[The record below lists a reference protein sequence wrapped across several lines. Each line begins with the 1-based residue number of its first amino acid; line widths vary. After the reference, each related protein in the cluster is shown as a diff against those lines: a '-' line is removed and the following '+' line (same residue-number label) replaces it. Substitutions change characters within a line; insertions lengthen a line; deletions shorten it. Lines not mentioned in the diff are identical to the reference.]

1 MTLSIVVA
9 MALDRAI
16 GKDNK
21 LLWRLSDD
29 LKRFKELTTGHA
41 ILMGRRTYESLPTG
55 ALPNRRNVVISRT
68 LTSLPDAEVFPS
80 MDEAIKALC
89 EQEEEVFV
97 IGGGKIYSS
106 ILDRA
111 DRIYLTQVE
120 AHFPDA
126 DTFFPQINQTEWV
139 ELSREEFPQDERN
152 EYPSTL
158 VILSRKK

>member
-1 MTLSIVVA
+1 
-9 MALDRAI
+9 
-16 GKDNK
+16 
-21 LLWRLSDD
+21 
-29 LKRFKELTTGHA
+29 
-41 ILMGRRTYESLPTG
+41 
-55 ALPNRRNVVISRT
+55 
-68 LTSLPDAEVFPS
+68 

-120 AHFPDA
+120 ARFPDA

-152 EYPSTL
+152 EYPSAL

>member
-55 ALPNRRNVVISRT
+55 ALPNRRNIVSGSKRKR
-68 LTSLPDAEVFPS
+68 SL
-80 MDEAIKALC
+80 
-89 EQEEEVFV
+89 
-97 IGGGKIYSS
+97 SS
-106 ILDRA
+106 GAGR
-111 DRIYLTQVE
+111 
-120 AHFPDA
+120 
-126 DTFFPQINQTEWV
+126 
-139 ELSREEFPQDERN
+139 
-152 EYPSTL
+152 STL
-158 VILSRKK
+158 PSLIELIAST

>member
-41 ILMGRRTYESLPTG
+41 ILMG
-55 ALPNRRNVVISRT
+55 ALPNRRNIVISRT

-120 AHFPDA
+120 ARFPDA

>member
-41 ILMGRRTYESLPTG
+41 ILMGRRTYESLPNG
-55 ALPNRRNVVISRT
+55 ALPNRRNIVISRT
-68 LTSLPDAEVFPS
+68 LTSLPDAEVFAS
-80 MDEAIKALC
+80 VDEAIKALC

-97 IGGGKIYSS
+97 IAGGS
-106 ILDRA
+106 
-111 DRIYLTQVE
+111 T
-120 AHFPDA
+120 FP
-126 DTFFPQINQTEWV
+126 
-139 ELSREEFPQDERN
+139 RCRH
-152 EYPSTL
+152 
-158 VILSRKK
+158 ILSPDKSDRVGRALASGISSR

>member
-41 ILMGRRTYESLPTG
+41 ILMGRRTYESLPNG
-55 ALPNRRNVVISRT
+55 ALPNRRNIVISRT

-89 EQEEEVFV
+89 EQEKEVFV

-120 AHFPDA
+120 ARFPEA

-152 EYPSTL
+152 EYPSAL

>member
-41 ILMGRRTYESLPTG
+41 ILMGRRTYESLPNG
-55 ALPNRRNVVISRT
+55 ALPNRRNIVISRT

-80 MDEAIKALC
+80 MDEAIKRKRSL
-89 EQEEEVFV
+89 
-97 IGGGKIYSS
+97 SS
-106 ILDRA
+106 GAGR
-111 DRIYLTQVE
+111 
-120 AHFPDA
+120 
-126 DTFFPQINQTEWV
+126 
-139 ELSREEFPQDERN
+139 
-152 EYPSTL
+152 STL
-158 VILSRKK
+158 PSLIELIAST

>member
-1 MTLSIVVA
+1 
-9 MALDRAI
+9 
-16 GKDNK
+16 
-21 LLWRLSDD
+21 
-29 LKRFKELTTGHA
+29 
-41 ILMGRRTYESLPTG
+41 MGRRTYESLPNG
-55 ALPNRRNVVISRT
+55 ALPNRRNIVISRT
-68 LTSLPDAEVFPS
+68 LTSLPDAEVFAS

-120 AHFPDA
+120 ARFPDA
-126 DTFFPQINQTEWV
+126 DTFFPQINYAEWV
-139 ELSREEFPQDERN
+139 ELSREVFPQDERN

-158 VILSRKK
+158 FILSRKK